1 MSSRVTDAIRE
12 AMAGADEATAQ
23 RALPDAREIIERA
36 GNVDS
41 GNRRIPASAAPTRF
55 DSINLIVRLAGAAAI
70 LTVVAVALALLS
82 PRIDTS
88 DATSVPDYMTSW
100 VDSLYPERSWV
111 VDEVS
116 PHWNGAYGSEATYV
130 DSVMGGVADEVVRLN
145 DSPGDG

>member
-1 MSSRVTDAIRE
+1 MSSRVTDVIRE

-41 GNRRIPASAAPTRF
+41 GNRRISASAPARF

-70 LTVVAVALALLS
+70 LTVVVVALALLS

-88 DATSVPDYMTSW
+88 EATSVPDYMTSW

-116 PHWNGAYGSEATYV
+116 PHWNSAYGSEATYV